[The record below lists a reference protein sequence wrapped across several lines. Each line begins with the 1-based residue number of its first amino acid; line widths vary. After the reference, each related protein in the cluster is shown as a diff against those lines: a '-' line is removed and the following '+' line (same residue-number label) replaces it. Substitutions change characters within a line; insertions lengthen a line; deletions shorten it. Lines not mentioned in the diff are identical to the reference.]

1 MKWIKID
8 RKGRVEEQDEDEIDS
23 ALKFHKEM
31 AHHKSTQ
38 KRKVPPTAL
47 KKKTQRE
54 AVKYI
59 RSRQP
64 P

>member
-8 RKGRVEEQDEDEIDS
+8 RKGRVEEKDEDEIDS

-47 KKKTQRE
+47 KKKTCKE
-54 AVKYI
+54 KL
-59 RSRQP
+59 
-64 P
+64 